1 MAPMKL
7 KAKAPALISGLRY
20 QTTAVLTNQ
29 GLAQPLRAALRN
41 FKQLFILRFD

>member
-1 MAPMKL
+1 MKL
-7 KAKAPALISGLRY
+7 KAKTHALIPWLRY